1 MFRPF
6 FVLFVFLCTSILL
19 TAQTS
24 LFVARNFQ
32 KPYEKGTRSWDGKPG
47 ANYWQ
52 NRANYVIKAS
62 LEPKTRRLSGEETIQ
77 YINNS
82 PESLGLIRLKLQ
94 HDRYR
99 KGAQRAY
106 DVTAS
111 DVSDE
116 GTRIEALTYNGQ
128 PVDAWRSDPTRRG
141 HRDSSRDGHSD

>member
-1 MFRPF
+1 M
-6 FVLFVFLCTSILL
+6 T
-19 TAQTS
+19 T
-24 LFVARNFQ
+24 
-32 KPYEKGTRSWDGKPG
+32 
-47 ANYWQ
+47 
-52 NRANYVIKAS
+52 
-62 LEPKTRRLSGEETIQ
+62 TIQ

-82 PESLGLIRLKLQ
+82 PDSLGLIRFKLQ

-128 PVDAWRSDPTRRG
+128 SVDEKNRRRYSTFLDIDLKNKKLAPKDSATLTVKWSYTLPLGEDAARDP
-141 HRDSSRDGHSD
+141 HA